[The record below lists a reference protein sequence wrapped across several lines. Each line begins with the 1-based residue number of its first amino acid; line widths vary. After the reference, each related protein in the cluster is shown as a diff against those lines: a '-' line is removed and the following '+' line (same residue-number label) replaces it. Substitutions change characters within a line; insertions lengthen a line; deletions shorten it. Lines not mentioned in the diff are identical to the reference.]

1 MKYSFLEA
9 KITERGIK
17 KATISAAIGVT
28 PKSFNNKLAG
38 KSPFTWPEV
47 QTIQKRFFSDMNKDP
62 YNQPKQPF
70 GAVCREWPP
79 GTDDGR
85 PERKI

>member
-38 KSPFTWPEV
+38 KSPLHGR
-47 QTIQKRFFSDMNKDP
+47 RFRQSKNGSFP
-62 YNQPKQPF
+62 
-70 GAVCREWPP
+70 
-79 GTDDGR
+79 T
-85 PERKI
+85 

>member
-17 KATISAAIGVT
+17 KAAISAAIGVT

-47 QTIQKRFFSDMNKDP
+47 QTISPSPCDTAEMPIPRCHKRPRRSRTSP
-62 YNQPKQPF
+62 
-70 GAVCREWPP
+70 
-79 GTDDGR
+79 
-85 PERKI
+85 

>member
-17 KATISAAIGVT
+17 KAAISASIGVT

-47 QTIQKRFFSDMNKDP
+47 QTIQKRFFPDMNKDDLF
-62 YNQPKQPF
+62 QQ
-70 GAVCREWPP
+70 
-79 GTDDGR
+79 
-85 PERKI
+85 